1 MKSEELEVFHLIV
14 ADADV
19 YLTAS
24 EYVLEQVQ
32 VVGKTL
38 EVLEIVGLLAVPVT
52 HTHPL
57 VVEFRVVNANVN
69 AFLAVLIHPF
79 IR

>member
-1 MKSEELEVFHLIV
+1 MSEVFHFVI

-19 YLTAS
+19 YLAAS
-24 EYVLEQVQ
+24 EYVLEQMQ

-52 HTHPL
+52 HTHPP
-57 VVEFRVVNANVN
+57 VVKFRVVNADVN
-69 AFLAVLIHPF
+69 ALLAVLVCPLV
-79 IR
+79 R